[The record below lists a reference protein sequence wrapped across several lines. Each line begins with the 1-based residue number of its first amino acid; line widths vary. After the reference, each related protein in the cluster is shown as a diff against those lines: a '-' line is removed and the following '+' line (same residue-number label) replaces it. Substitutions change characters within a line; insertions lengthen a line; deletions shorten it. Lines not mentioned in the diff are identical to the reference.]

1 MTGRII
7 KNISNLYTV
16 EANGKNYDCH
26 PRGIFRK
33 NNEIPLVGDIVEFDS
48 NELVINR
55 IFDRTNELK
64 RPAIANVD
72 ICIIVTSLKEPDYS
86 ATLLDKML
94 TNVILSNIE
103 PIIVFSKY
111 DLLSEKEEHAFNEII
126 KYYKS
131 IGIKTFLNTE
141 ISSLEDVISNKTV
154 TLTGQTGAGK
164 STIINKLD
172 SSLNLK
178 TDEISIALGRGKHTT
193 RHVELFKVN
202 DYYIADTPGFSALDV
217 IDDKEN
223 IRFAFYEFNHDSC
236 KFRDCK
242 HLNEVGCQVKEDVK
256 SGKILKSRY
265 ESYKGMME
273 NENISNISKK

>member
-178 TDEISIALGRGKHTT
+178 TDEISLALGRGKHTT

-223 IRFAFYEFNHDSC
+223 IRFVFYEFNHDSC

>member
-1 MTGRII
+1 M
-7 KNISNLYTV
+7 
-16 EANGKNYDCH
+16 
-26 PRGIFRK
+26 
-33 NNEIPLVGDIVEFDS
+33 
-48 NELVINR
+48 
-55 IFDRTNELK
+55 
-64 RPAIANVD
+64 
-72 ICIIVTSLKEPDYS
+72 
-86 ATLLDKML
+86 
-94 TNVILSNIE
+94 
-103 PIIVFSKY
+103 FSKY

-178 TDEISIALGRGKHTT
+178 TDEISLALGRGKHTT

-236 KFRDCK
+236 
-242 HLNEVGCQVKEDVK
+242 
-256 SGKILKSRY
+256 
-265 ESYKGMME
+265 
-273 NENISNISKK
+273 